1 MIKIKN
7 TPNEKPYTLLN
18 SFYTRAS
25 QANQNS
31 IEAINISSYDAT
43 NHIVDSRMVNLKY
56 ILGDEWIFFS
66 NYNSPKARQF
76 DSHNQISTLLFW
88 GNINVQIRTKS
99 KISKTSHI
107 FSDKH
112 FYTRAHEKNALAI
125 SSSQSSPIKSYNQI
139 KDNYK
144 NSLEKDDLQKRPD
157 HWGGYSFTPY
167 YFEFWEGHESRLNKR
182 HIYEKKDDKWN
193 HSILEP

>member
-7 TPNEKPYTLLN
+7 APNEKPYTLLN
-18 SFYTRAS
+18 SFYNRAS

-88 GNINVQIRTKS
+88 DNINVQIRTKS

-139 KDNYK
+139 KENYK
-144 NSLEKDDLQKRPD
+144 NS
-157 HWGGYSFTPY
+157 
-167 YFEFWEGHESRLNKR
+167 
-182 HIYEKKDDKWN
+182 
-193 HSILEP
+193 